1 MIPGMRQHIAPTV
14 LYSMMMVVI
23 VPGAAATSYPEDE
36 VIMVAPERM
45 ALVEE
50 EAWNAFNWASFDQD
64 KIVSFGNY
72 QYSVYW
78 AADRTLSLM
87 RWNLANDVVQIVRFE
102 SYRLADGLRASQHG
116 YRHQPRGRAYP
127 YRFPAT
133 RFPTVLRRAT
143 SEKKGATAS
152 LPRHPS
158 PEWSKNCGP
167 PRVTVC
173 HWSRTPDSR
182 LR

>member
-1 MIPGMRQHIAPTV
+1 
-14 LYSMMMVVI
+14 
-23 VPGAAATSYPEDE
+23 
-36 VIMVAPERM
+36 M

-102 SYRLADGLRASQHG
+102 SYRLADGLPEAQQRNGHRNTVIGISPGDGRIHTVFRPPVSRRFCVGQQVRKRGLLLRSQGIPVQNGQKIVGH
-116 YRHQPRGRAYP
+116 HA
-127 YRFPAT
+127 
-133 RFPTVLRRAT
+133 
-143 SEKKGATAS
+143 
-152 LPRHPS
+152 
-158 PEWSKNCGP
+158 
-167 PRVTVC
+167 
-173 HWSRTPDSR
+173 
-182 LR
+182 